1 MASNAKK
8 DKKQADKKS
17 DETTK
22 KRKPGELSRFQKIVI
37 VAFIVVFALST
48 LAGALASVVQTQTA
62 EDAAEDSQETTVES
76 VDSDYEGIVASLE
89 SKVAENAEDKASLLS
104 LGRYCFSWGANVS
117 SLATT
122 DEETAHANEL
132 FDKAIG
138 YYDQYLALEDSP
150 AARVDR
156 ALCQY
161 YKGDANAAVTELT
174 DITTNSPD
182 YAPAWANL
190 GMLYETQGLTDQ
202 ARSAYEKAT
211 ELDPDNEYGAYSYA
225 QQRISALDDA
235 AASAEEDSADGTS
248 EGDAGSG
255 EEADAGSGDAAQT
268 DDAAQSDDAAQTDDA
283 AENN

>member
-8 DKKQADKKS
+8 DRKQSEKKG
-17 DETTK
+17 DEAK

-37 VAFIVVFALST
+37 VAFIVIFALST
-48 LAGALASVVQTQTA
+48 LAGALASVVQTETA
-62 EDAAEDSQETTVES
+62 EDASEESQETTVATIDEN
-76 VDSDYEGIVASLE
+76 YEGIVQDLE

-161 YKGDANAAVTELT
+161 YKGDTEAAATELSE
-174 DITTNSPD
+174 ITTASPD

-190 GMLYETQGLTDQ
+190 GMLYETQGRTDE
-202 ARSAYEKAT
+202 ARAAYEKAS
-211 ELDPDNEYGAYSYA
+211 ELDPNDEYGAYSYA
-225 QQRISALDDA
+225 QQRISALDEA
-235 AASAEEDSADGTS
+235 AASAEEESADET
-248 EGDAGSG
+248 GDATTDDA
-255 EEADAGSGDAAQT
+255 ADDGAQT
-268 DDAAQSDDAAQTDDA
+268 DDATT
-283 AENN
+283 ENN

>member
-8 DKKQADKKS
+8 DRKQSSKKG
-17 DETTK
+17 DEAAK

-37 VAFIVVFALST
+37 VAFIVIFALST
-48 LAGALASVVQTQTA
+48 LAGALASVMQTQTA
-62 EDAAEDSQETTVES
+62 EDASEESQETTVET
-76 VDSDYEGIVASLE
+76 VDGNYEGIVQDLE
-89 SKVAENAEDKASLLS
+89 SKVAENPEDKASLLS

-122 DEETAHANEL
+122 DEETSHANEL

-138 YYDQYLALEDSP
+138 YYDQYLELEDSP

-161 YKGDANAAVTELT
+161 YKGDAEAAATELT
-174 DITTNSPD
+174 EVTTNSPD

-190 GMLYETQGLTDQ
+190 GMLYETQGLTDE
-202 ARSAYEKAT
+202 ARAAYEKAA

-225 QQRISALDDA
+225 KQRISALDEA
-235 AASAEEDSADGTS
+235 AESAEEDSAD
-248 EGDAGSG
+248 DAG
-255 EEADAGSGDAAQT
+255 ET
-268 DDAAQSDDAAQTDDA
+268 DDAAQTDANSDDSTT
-283 AENN
+283 ENN

>member
-8 DKKQADKKS
+8 DKKQSGKKG
-17 DETTK
+17 DEAAE

-37 VAFIVVFALST
+37 VAFIVIFALST
-48 LAGALASVVQTQTA
+48 LAGALASVVQTQTS
-62 EDAAEDSQETTVES
+62 EESSEETQETSVETI
-76 VDSDYEGIVASLE
+76 DGNYEGIVADLE

-117 SLATT
+117 AHAAT

-161 YKGDANAAVTELT
+161 YKGDAEAAATELT
-174 DITTNSPD
+174 EVTTNSPD
-182 YAPAWANL
+182 YAPGWANL
-190 GMLYETQGLTDQ
+190 GMLYESQGLNDD
-202 ARSAYEKAT
+202 ARAAYEKAS

-225 QQRISALDDA
+225 QQRISAMDEA
-235 AASAEEDSADGTS
+235 EQSAEEGS
-248 EGDAGSG
+248 ETDDATT
-255 EEADAGSGDAAQT
+255 DNGDAAT
-268 DDAAQSDDAAQTDDA
+268 DDAATDDGA
-283 AENN
+283 TDTGSDATDND

>member
-8 DKKQADKKS
+8 DRKQSEKKG
-17 DETTK
+17 DEAK

-37 VAFIVVFALST
+37 VAFIVIFALST
-48 LAGALASVVQTQTA
+48 LAGALASVVQTETA
-62 EDAAEDSQETTVES
+62 EDASEESQETTVATIDEN
-76 VDSDYEGIVASLE
+76 YEGIVQDLE

-161 YKGDANAAVTELT
+161 YKGDTEAAATELSE
-174 DITTNSPD
+174 ITTASPD

-190 GMLYETQGLTDQ
+190 GMLYETQGRTDE
-202 ARSAYEKAT
+202 ARAAYEKAS
-211 ELDPDNEYGAYSYA
+211 ELDPNDEYGAYSYA
-225 QQRISALDDA
+225 QQRISALDEA
-235 AASAEEDSADGTS
+235 AASAEEESADET
-248 EGDAGSG
+248 GDA
-255 EEADAGSGDAAQT
+255 T
-268 DDAAQSDDAAQTDDA
+268 TDDAAQTDDA
-283 AENN
+283 QTDDATTENN

>member
-8 DKKQADKKS
+8 DRKQSSKKG
-17 DETTK
+17 DEAAK

-37 VAFIVVFALST
+37 VAFIVIFALST

-62 EDAAEDSQETTVES
+62 EDASGESQETTVET
-76 VDSDYEGIVASLE
+76 VDGNYEGIVQDLE
-89 SKVAENAEDKASLLS
+89 SKVAENPEDKASLLS

-122 DEETAHANEL
+122 DEETSHANEL

-138 YYDQYLALEDSP
+138 YYDQYLELEDSP

-161 YKGDANAAVTELT
+161 YKGDAEAAATELT
-174 DITTNSPD
+174 EVTTNSPD

-190 GMLYETQGLTDQ
+190 GMLYETQGLTDE
-202 ARSAYEKAT
+202 ARAAYEKAA
-211 ELDPDNEYGAYSYA
+211 ELDPSDEYGAYSYA
-225 QQRISALDDA
+225 QQRISALDEA
-235 AASAEEDSADGTS
+235 AESAEEDSAD
-248 EGDAGSG
+248 DAG
-255 EEADAGSGDAAQT
+255 ET
-268 DDAAQSDDAAQTDDA
+268 DDAADAASTDDA
-283 AENN
+283 APTDASSDDSTTENN